1 MDKLATMDTIGSSF
15 RPWLSCQ
22 GICLLNRHQTG
33 DTDSVQPVIL
43 LPVQRDSQE
52 TFIPCEARMLWYS
65 ADRTS
70 SQQLRD
76 TTKFTYDKLKAR
88 TATVIAGDTVGTIEL
103 VMGFARAFEE
113 AGGKVV
119 QELYAPIGTTDFGP
133 FIGRIRRDVDVV
145 AALVAG
151 ADGIRFINQYEEF
164 GLKGKIQVVDTAPG
178 ITDIALLPSS
188 GPAALGMYA
197 SQPYVY
203 TIDNPRNQQFVQAFR
218 TKYGRAPGGP

>member
-1 MDKLATMDTIGSSF
+1 MATKGTIVSSF

-76 TTKFTYDKLKAR
+76 TT
-88 TATVIAGDTVGTIEL
+88 
-103 VMGFARAFEE
+103 GFRDEIIIRSHRVHDLHRA
-113 AGGKVV
+113 V
-119 QELYAPIGTTDFGP
+119 
-133 FIGRIRRDVDVV
+133 
-145 AALVAG
+145 
-151 ADGIRFINQYEEF
+151 
-164 GLKGKIQVVDTAPG
+164 KGNRQ
-178 ITDIALLPSS
+178 
-188 GPAALGMYA
+188 
-197 SQPYVY
+197 
-203 TIDNPRNQQFVQAFR
+203 
-218 TKYGRAPGGP
+218 

>member
-1 MDKLATMDTIGSSF
+1 MSASTAVMDKLATMDTIGSSF

-76 TTKFTYDKLKAR
+76 TTDIFQLI
-88 TATVIAGDTVGTIEL
+88 VN
-103 VMGFARAFEE
+103 E
-113 AGGKVV
+113 APTPAVV
-119 QELYAPIGTTDFGP
+119 TKT
-133 FIGRIRRDVDVV
+133 
-145 AALVAG
+145 G
-151 ADGIRFINQYEEF
+151 A
-164 GLKGKIQVVDTAPG
+164 
-178 ITDIALLPSS
+178 
-188 GPAALGMYA
+188 
-197 SQPYVY
+197 
-203 TIDNPRNQQFVQAFR
+203 
-218 TKYGRAPGGP
+218 

>member
-65 ADRTS
+65 AERTS

-76 TTKFTYDKLKAR
+76 TTRPTGTLPMNPHPLAHGDK
-88 TATVIAGDTVGTIEL
+88 
-103 VMGFARAFEE
+103 
-113 AGGKVV
+113 
-119 QELYAPIGTTDFGP
+119 Q
-133 FIGRIRRDVDVV
+133 
-145 AALVAG
+145 
-151 ADGIRFINQYEEF
+151 
-164 GLKGKIQVVDTAPG
+164 KGKRV
-178 ITDIALLPSS
+178 
-188 GPAALGMYA
+188 
-197 SQPYVY
+197 
-203 TIDNPRNQQFVQAFR
+203 
-218 TKYGRAPGGP
+218 

>member
-76 TTKFTYDKLKAR
+76 TTKSFVAIAFIPFLDMFVGFDHDVGHPRYLGAR
-88 TATVIAGDTVGTIEL
+88 QKSLSTGAEDRGVGE
-103 VMGFARAFEE
+103 
-113 AGGKVV
+113 
-119 QELYAPIGTTDFGP
+119 
-133 FIGRIRRDVDVV
+133 
-145 AALVAG
+145 
-151 ADGIRFINQYEEF
+151 
-164 GLKGKIQVVDTAPG
+164 
-178 ITDIALLPSS
+178 
-188 GPAALGMYA
+188 
-197 SQPYVY
+197 
-203 TIDNPRNQQFVQAFR
+203 
-218 TKYGRAPGGP
+218 

>member
-76 TTKFTYDKLKAR
+76 TTGNCTLMSISLGVLHTR
-88 TATVIAGDTVGTIEL
+88 LI
-103 VMGFARAFEE
+103 
-113 AGGKVV
+113 
-119 QELYAPIGTTDFGP
+119 PISFGYSYVS
-133 FIGRIRRDVDVV
+133 RQ
-145 AALVAG
+145 LVALACAQRRRQPRVLSV
-151 ADGIRFINQYEEF
+151 ADAR
-164 GLKGKIQVVDTAPG
+164 L
-178 ITDIALLPSS
+178 
-188 GPAALGMYA
+188 
-197 SQPYVY
+197 
-203 TIDNPRNQQFVQAFR
+203 
-218 TKYGRAPGGP
+218 

>member
-76 TTKFTYDKLKAR
+76 TTQSWGLVPPAR
-88 TATVIAGDTVGTIEL
+88 S
-103 VMGFARAFEE
+103 
-113 AGGKVV
+113 
-119 QELYAPIGTTDFGP
+119 APP
-133 FIGRIRRDVDVV
+133 VRRRS
-145 AALVAG
+145 
-151 ADGIRFINQYEEF
+151 ADG
-164 GLKGKIQVVDTAPG
+164 
-178 ITDIALLPSS
+178 SS
-188 GPAALGMYA
+188 AG
-197 SQPYVY
+197 
-203 TIDNPRNQQFVQAFR
+203 TER
-218 TKYGRAPGGP
+218 TQRTP

>member
-1 MDKLATMDTIGSSF
+1 MDKLAKMDTIGSSF

-76 TTKFTYDKLKAR
+76 TTLFLKL
-88 TATVIAGDTVGTIEL
+88 
-103 VMGFARAFEE
+103 GFLRGWYRHHKDETKPE
-113 AGGKVV
+113 GYPC
-119 QELYAPIGTTDFGP
+119 EC
-133 FIGRIRRDVDVV
+133 
-145 AALVAG
+145 G
-151 ADGIRFINQYEEF
+151 ADDF
-164 GLKGKIQVVDTAPG
+164 T
-178 ITDIALLPSS
+178 T
-188 GPAALGMYA
+188 
-197 SQPYVY
+197 
-203 TIDNPRNQQFVQAFR
+203 T
-218 TKYGRAPGGP
+218 T

>member
-1 MDKLATMDTIGSSF
+1 MDKLATTDTIGSSF

-76 TTKFTYDKLKAR
+76 TTQY
-88 TATVIAGDTVGTIEL
+88 GTHR
-103 VMGFARAFEE
+103 VDAVRRQKPPPG
-113 AGGKVV
+113 
-119 QELYAPIGTTDFGP
+119 APD
-133 FIGRIRRDVDVV
+133 R
-145 AALVAG
+145 
-151 ADGIRFINQYEEF
+151 
-164 GLKGKIQVVDTAPG
+164 GL
-178 ITDIALLPSS
+178 SH
-188 GPAALGMYA
+188 
-197 SQPYVY
+197 
-203 TIDNPRNQQFVQAFR
+203 
-218 TKYGRAPGGP
+218 

>member
-76 TTKFTYDKLKAR
+76 TTMSCICVDFEKQIVLR
-88 TATVIAGDTVGTIEL
+88 TKRLMRVRNVRCLRSIFCVL
-103 VMGFARAFEE
+103 R
-113 AGGKVV
+113 
-119 QELYAPIGTTDFGP
+119 L
-133 FIGRIRRDVDVV
+133 
-145 AALVAG
+145 
-151 ADGIRFINQYEEF
+151 
-164 GLKGKIQVVDTAPG
+164 PG
-178 ITDIALLPSS
+178 VCSS
-188 GPAALGMYA
+188 GPRCR
-197 SQPYVY
+197 V
-203 TIDNPRNQQFVQAFR
+203 
-218 TKYGRAPGGP
+218 

>member
-33 DTDSVQPVIL
+33 ETDSVQPVIL

-76 TTKFTYDKLKAR
+76 TTRPFQAATKPDKLSDQGNER
-88 TATVIAGDTVGTIEL
+88 Q
-103 VMGFARAFEE
+103 RAL
-113 AGGKVV
+113 GHRVS
-119 QELYAPIGTTDFGP
+119 
-133 FIGRIRRDVDVV
+133 
-145 AALVAG
+145 
-151 ADGIRFINQYEEF
+151 
-164 GLKGKIQVVDTAPG
+164 
-178 ITDIALLPSS
+178 LPSRRCCRDAPDKRS
-188 GPAALGMYA
+188 RGCPLCGRGGAGYTRVARGRGTDRRPAWC
-197 SQPYVY
+197 
-203 TIDNPRNQQFVQAFR
+203 T
-218 TKYGRAPGGP
+218 T

>member
-76 TTKFTYDKLKAR
+76 TTLLPTIDTIFAHTIQPCRRVDADPFCEGGNDLYHEGNGRFQLGNGRMASLGKRPCTGGTMVQGPGD
-88 TATVIAGDTVGTIEL
+88 ATLNGIGALGLDALPVT
-103 VMGFARAFEE
+103 
-113 AGGKVV
+113 
-119 QELYAPIGTTDFGP
+119 IGTSYGGQCHTLLLATR
-133 FIGRIRRDVDVV
+133 IG
-145 AALVAG
+145 LCGG
-151 ADGIRFINQYEEF
+151 A
-164 GLKGKIQVVDTAPG
+164 
-178 ITDIALLPSS
+178 
-188 GPAALGMYA
+188 
-197 SQPYVY
+197 
-203 TIDNPRNQQFVQAFR
+203 
-218 TKYGRAPGGP
+218 

>member
-76 TTKFTYDKLKAR
+76 TTHNGQLVVNVVRNQSNAPFSWCDRGAFYSVLR
-88 TATVIAGDTVGTIEL
+88 PGEL
-103 VMGFARAFEE
+103 
-113 AGGKVV
+113 
-119 QELYAPIGTTDFGP
+119 
-133 FIGRIRRDVDVV
+133 
-145 AALVAG
+145 
-151 ADGIRFINQYEEF
+151 
-164 GLKGKIQVVDTAPG
+164 
-178 ITDIALLPSS
+178 
-188 GPAALGMYA
+188 PAAWRYA
-197 SQPYVY
+197 TQS
-203 TIDNPRNQQFVQAFR
+203 
-218 TKYGRAPGGP
+218 

>member
-43 LPVQRDSQE
+43 LLVQRDSQE

-76 TTKFTYDKLKAR
+76 TTQVSAQHPGHER
-88 TATVIAGDTVGTIEL
+88 
-103 VMGFARAFEE
+103 
-113 AGGKVV
+113 
-119 QELYAPIGTTDFGP
+119 
-133 FIGRIRRDVDVV
+133 
-145 AALVAG
+145 
-151 ADGIRFINQYEEF
+151 ADGPR
-164 GLKGKIQVVDTAPG
+164 
-178 ITDIALLPSS
+178 DIDCAWQR
-188 GPAALGMYA
+188 ALGA
-197 SQPYVY
+197 WSVSRAGCPGLLGHAQDAAAARIVGPHPSA
-203 TIDNPRNQQFVQAFR
+203 PRPTPDR
-218 TKYGRAPGGP
+218 RAPFASSLCAAVCQSGVW

>member
-15 RPWLSCQ
+15 RPWLTCQ

-76 TTKFTYDKLKAR
+76 TTQIVRR
-88 TATVIAGDTVGTIEL
+88 TENHGKNGPDGGTCAHTMRGMSRGFLRNTLFFRLIWHHMLFRSERLLLLTV
-103 VMGFARAFEE
+103 
-113 AGGKVV
+113 K
-119 QELYAPIGTTDFGP
+119 
-133 FIGRIRRDVDVV
+133 
-145 AALVAG
+145 
-151 ADGIRFINQYEEF
+151 N
-164 GLKGKIQVVDTAPG
+164 
-178 ITDIALLPSS
+178 LL
-188 GPAALGMYA
+188 
-197 SQPYVY
+197 
-203 TIDNPRNQQFVQAFR
+203 I
-218 TKYGRAPGGP
+218 APGGPYWCCISWSICCACVRRSEERRVGKECRSRWSPYH

>member
-52 TFIPCEARMLWYS
+52 TFIPCEARILWYS

-76 TTKFTYDKLKAR
+76 TTDFLGFMFYWARSRKGHWRMWCKTRRASLRRAKKAIYDWCR
-88 TATVIAGDTVGTIEL
+88 RHRHQPV
-103 VMGFARAFEE
+103 E
-113 AGGKVV
+113 A
-119 QELYAPIGTTDFGP
+119 QH
-133 FIGRIRRDVDVV
+133 
-145 AALVAG
+145 
-151 ADGIRFINQYEEF
+151 
-164 GLKGKIQVVDTAPG
+164 
-178 ITDIALLPSS
+178 
-188 GPAALGMYA
+188 AALGRRLRGHCNSFGVSGNFRRLLRLVEATKRAWYKWLCRR
-197 SQPYVY
+197 SQRKRLTWERFTDFLRQRPLPH
-203 TIDNPRNQQFVQAFR
+203 PRITVR
-218 TKYGRAPGGP
+218 IWGV

>member
-33 DTDSVQPVIL
+33 DTDSVQPGIL

-76 TTKFTYDKLKAR
+76 TTPILQWGIKKGDVQSFAMQEERTTPPRRGGRGAR
-88 TATVIAGDTVGTIEL
+88 RRHQRRGVQRWWRQGSGRWLGLQPSQGYGTI
-103 VMGFARAFEE
+103 
-113 AGGKVV
+113 
-119 QELYAPIGTTDFGP
+119 
-133 FIGRIRRDVDVV
+133 
-145 AALVAG
+145 
-151 ADGIRFINQYEEF
+151 
-164 GLKGKIQVVDTAPG
+164 
-178 ITDIALLPSS
+178 
-188 GPAALGMYA
+188 
-197 SQPYVY
+197 
-203 TIDNPRNQQFVQAFR
+203 R
-218 TKYGRAPGGP
+218 T

>member
-76 TTKFTYDKLKAR
+76 TTLMDE
-88 TATVIAGDTVGTIEL
+88 ATGNKRFCQWMFGREAWHLIMHEL
-103 VMGFARAFEE
+103 
-113 AGGKVV
+113 
-119 QELYAPIGTTDFGP
+119 
-133 FIGRIRRDVDVV
+133 
-145 AALVAG
+145 
-151 ADGIRFINQYEEF
+151 
-164 GLKGKIQVVDTAPG
+164 
-178 ITDIALLPSS
+178 
-188 GPAALGMYA
+188 
-197 SQPYVY
+197 
-203 TIDNPRNQQFVQAFR
+203 
-218 TKYGRAPGGP
+218 

>member
-65 ADRTS
+65 ADRTP

-76 TTKFTYDKLKAR
+76 TTRYCAWGGLR
-88 TATVIAGDTVGTIEL
+88 GERSGQHEL
-103 VMGFARAFEE
+103 V
-113 AGGKVV
+113 
-119 QELYAPIGTTDFGP
+119 
-133 FIGRIRRDVDVV
+133 
-145 AALVAG
+145 
-151 ADGIRFINQYEEF
+151 
-164 GLKGKIQVVDTAPG
+164 
-178 ITDIALLPSS
+178 
-188 GPAALGMYA
+188 A
-197 SQPYVY
+197 SC
-203 TIDNPRNQQFVQAFR
+203 
-218 TKYGRAPGGP
+218 